1 MKLIYDYSFKK
12 LFSTCCS
19 KIWKII
25 FATIIVLYSCLR
37 FLTQNQFSEAV
48 VLWDITSLPLLYFE
62 TSYLKTKNIFF
73 CFFSHCSFQYTSV
86 LLLEPISHNMINLL
100 KRNTSETIIAC
111 QIVFHCYHANSL

>member
-1 MKLIYDYSFKK
+1 M
-12 LFSTCCS
+12 
-19 KIWKII
+19 
-25 FATIIVLYSCLR
+25 
-37 FLTQNQFSEAV
+37 
-48 VLWDITSLPLLYFE
+48 LWDITSLPLLYFE

-111 QIVFHCYHANSL
+111 QIVFHCYHAIGSTHISNFNTLKLFPKNMYILVGFLSCNGLRVNMSDANISNLMF